1 MAGETPTAPPRREWR
16 WTLTSGCVT
25 LPLAIIAFFL
35 PDIEWAPSGGI
46 VGWLLLLAG
55 LFELAFGWKRGL
67 DAVGDAAV
75 GSGLVTALAGL
86 LFVANPMAGYFPVA
100 NVVML
105 WLFVR
110 GAWVLAMSL
119 RARSQTLSPWLAL
132 TGAVDVLLGS
142 ALLADLPI
150 AVLVHILFGP
160 TRDIVARFSLFLA
173 ASFLVTAISQIA
185 IALAERRRS
194 GITNAVY
201 ARP

>member
-1 MAGETPTAPPRREWR
+1 MVGETATAPPLREWR
-16 WTLTSGCVT
+16 WTLISGCVT
-25 LPLAIIAFFL
+25 LLLAFVAFFL

-46 VGWLLLLAG
+46 VGWLLLIAG

-86 LFVANPMAGYFPVA
+86 LFVANPMAGHLPVA
-100 NVVML
+100 NVVMV

-119 RARSQTLSPWLAL
+119 RARSQRLSPWLAL

-142 ALLADLPI
+142 ALLSDLPI

-160 TRDIVARFSLFLA
+160 TRDIVARFSLLLA
-173 ASFLVTAISQIA
+173 ASFLVTSISQIA
-185 IALAERRRS
+185 IALAERGRS
-194 GITNAVY
+194 ATGSA
-201 ARP
+201 A

>member
-1 MAGETPTAPPRREWR
+1 MVGETATAPPLREWR
-16 WTLTSGCVT
+16 WTLISGCVT
-25 LPLAIIAFFL
+25 LMLAVVAFFL

-46 VGWLLLLAG
+46 VGWLLLIAG

-86 LFVANPMAGYFPVA
+86 MFVSNPMAGHLPVA

-119 RARSQTLSPWLAL
+119 RARSRRLSPWLAL

-142 ALLADLPI
+142 ALLSDSPI
-150 AVLVHILFGP
+150 AVLAHILFGS
-160 TRDIVARFSLFLA
+160 TRDIVARFSLLLA

-185 IALAERRRS
+185 IALAERGRS
-194 GITNAVY
+194 ATGSA
-201 ARP
+201 A